1 MREIAVSLSGSK
13 FYYRCRSAQ
22 RNLVSVQ
29 SSWRAALSFVQRGSI
44 RLKRI
49 QKLAEGGAVYP
60 DSHGLAGKQHKNVYL
75 SDVKQTVLEFIR
87 SHATVYDLPMP
98 GASRGRAE
106 VVPVYLPAS
115 NTFISIHTDYIKAQ
129 GLEWRMA

>member
-1 MREIAVSLSGSK
+1 M
-13 FYYRCRSAQ
+13 
-22 RNLVSVQ
+22 
-29 SSWRAALSFVQRGSI
+29 
-44 RLKRI
+44 
-49 QKLAEGGAVYP
+49 YP
-60 DSHGLAGKQHKNVYL
+60 DSHGRAGWQAAQHLSL

-106 VVPVYLPAS
+106 VAPVYLPAS

-129 GLEWRMA
+129 GLERRVA

>member
-1 MREIAVSLSGSK
+1 MYNV
-13 FYYRCRSAQ
+13 
-22 RNLVSVQ
+22 
-29 SSWRAALSFVQRGSI
+29 GSI

-60 DSHGLAGKQHKNVYL
+60 DSHGHQIGWQAAQHLYL

-106 VVPVYLPAS
+106 GAPVYLPAS
-115 NTFISIHTDYIKAQ
+115 NTFISIHADYMKAQ
-129 GLEWRMA
+129 GL